1 MKRLAITLT
10 ILAGILS
17 FIPAARCQ
25 TFGSTGTTNISVTV
39 AAEASLYVST
49 ASTALTSSGT
59 LFSDYTGTTNLLYKI
74 RTSKGAGTGNIQA
87 EVTTDFSPTAGPSV
101 ATPPT
106 AGDALTYTCTVST
119 PGNACTGSQTAS
131 TSAQTPV
138 ASFNAD
144 ARSARAGNSGSLS
157 WTLTNDPQYATG
169 AYTATVTFTVS
180 ST

>member
-1 MKRLAITLT
+1 MRRLTITL
-10 ILAGILS
+10 IALAGILS

-49 ASTALTSSGT
+49 ATTALTSGGT

-87 EVTTDFSPTAGPSV
+87 QVTTDFSPTGGPLV

-106 AGDALTYTCTVST
+106 TGDTLSYSCTVST
-119 PGNACTGSQTAS
+119 PGTACDPGQIAS
-131 TSAQTPV
+131 TTSGTPV
-138 ASFNAD
+138 VSFSAD
-144 ARSARAGNSGSLS
+144 ARSARAGNSGSVS
-157 WTLTNDPQYATG
+157 WTLTNDPQYKTG
-169 AYTATVTFTVS
+169 PYSATVTFTVS
-180 ST
+180 AT